1 MILMYR
7 NSEVNTNSSR
17 INNKSE
23 IKVYPNPSYGIFNVY
38 LGDSFKGTNSITIID
53 SFGKCIFEQKNVKG
67 QLIVIEISN
76 MKHGI
81 YYLTVHS
88 DQKLKTLKLVL
99 L

>member
-1 MILMYR
+1 MIICGLKLQTSTRKGDYKFIK
-7 NSEVNTNSSR
+7 TKD
-17 INNKSE
+17 NNK
-23 IKVYPNPSYGIFNVY
+23 
-38 LGDSFKGTNSITIID
+38 
-53 SFGKCIFEQKNVKG
+53 
-67 QLIVIEISN
+67 EISN